1 MLAQALALDYSQ
13 ADPQPTQRK
22 HKPSRRFSPH
32 ERMVMK
38 AEALFP
44 GSEIISHQDAYRPR

>member
-13 ADPQPTQRK
+13 ADPQPAQR
-22 HKPSRRFSPH
+22 KPSRRFSPH